1 MKILPLVAAMAFACS
16 FAVPEAAAQE
26 RGYRHG
32 GVQKH
37 YRGGGYRHGGHHRHR
52 YGPRVQWSAP
62 YYRPYY
68 GSYGYWAA
76 PAFAYP
82 YPIYEPA
89 PVVVERVYEEPR
101 YYYEEPRYYEPPRAE
116 RPEPYPE
123 RPRAEA
129 RPSRPAPQVAA
140 IPEPRLERYTLSAKE
155 LFEFDKSTLRMP
167 QPKLDEIADVL
178 KKHPQIG
185 DVDITGHTDRLGSEA
200 YNMALS
206 KRRADAVK
214 GYLVNKGVES
224 RRLRAVAKGES
235 SPVVQ
240 CDDKDTGGLIKCL
253 EPNRRVEVESITVER
268 RVPARS

>member
-1 MKILPLVAAMAFACS
+1 MKILPFIAATAIACS

-32 GVQKH
+32 GGQKH
-37 YRGGGYRHGGHHRHR
+37 YRGSAYRHGGHHRHH
-52 YGPRVQWSAP
+52 YGPRVYWSAP

-68 GSYGYWAA
+68 RPFYGSFGYWAA

-82 YPIYEPA
+82 YPLYAPA
-89 PVVVERVYEEPR
+89 PIVVERVYEEPR
-101 YYYEEPRYYEPPRAE
+101 HYYEEPRAE
-116 RPEPYPE
+116 RPEPYRE
-123 RPRAEA
+123 RPRVQAE
-129 RPSRPAPQVAA
+129 PSRTAPKAAA
-140 IPEPRLERYTLSAKE
+140 IPEPRLERYTLSARE

-185 DVDITGHTDRLGSEA
+185 EVDITGHTDRLGSEA
-200 YNMALS
+200 YNLELS

-214 GYLVNKGVES
+214 GYLVDKGVES
-224 RRLRAVAKGES
+224 RRLRARAKGES
-235 SPVVQ
+235 SPVVR
-240 CDDKDTGGLIKCL
+240 CDEKDKEALIKCL

>member
-1 MKILPLVAAMAFACS
+1 MKILPLIAVTAIACS
-16 FAVPEAAAQE
+16 FAIPEAPAQE

-32 GVQKH
+32 GAQKH
-37 YRGGGYRHGGHHRHR
+37 YRGGGGYRHGGHYRHH
-52 YGPRVQWSAP
+52 YGPRVYWSAP
-62 YYRPYY
+62 YY
-68 GSYGYWAA
+68 GSFGYWAA

-82 YPIYEPA
+82 LHAPA
-89 PVVVERVYEEPR
+89 PVVVERVHEEPR
-101 YYYEEPRYYEPPRAE
+101 YYYEPRYYERPRAE

-155 LFEFDKSTLRMP
+155 LFEFDKATLRMP

-185 DVDITGHTDRLGSEA
+185 DVDVTGHTDPLGSET
-200 YNMALS
+200 YNLELS
-206 KRRADAVK
+206 KRRAEAVK
-214 GYLVNKGVES
+214 GYLVDKGVES

-240 CDDKDTGGLIKCL
+240 CNEKDKAALIKCL

-268 RVPARS
+268 RLPARS